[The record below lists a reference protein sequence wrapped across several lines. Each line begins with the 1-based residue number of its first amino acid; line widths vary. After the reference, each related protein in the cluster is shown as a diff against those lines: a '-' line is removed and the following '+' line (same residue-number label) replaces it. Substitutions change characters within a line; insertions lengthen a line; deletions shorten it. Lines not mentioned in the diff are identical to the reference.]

1 MWAKRLISV
10 AGRVV
15 WRPGSDFANDP
26 GEVGSTIRVSASVVD
41 VLDAQHRRVT
51 ELFEQ
56 VSDPGADPPV
66 VLQTLLRELA
76 AHVAAERSEVGPV
89 VKSRSIGG
97 DDLAGQ
103 LVEDYDRI
111 DRLMVLIERRKF
123 NSPDLP
129 ELVTELKDAVHD
141 HVSRAESSLFPGL
154 DSDLS
159 EQERAELGVKVSN
172 ADDMVTTHPHPHLLS
187 LGPLS
192 AKVTAFLSR
201 FDWMRDRTVTNLP
214 PSGDRSG
221 PTGPDGGA
229 RGEAR

>member
-1 MWAKRLISV
+1 M
-10 AGRVV
+10 
-15 WRPGSDFANDP
+15 
-26 GEVGSTIRVSASVVD
+26 D
-41 VLDAQHRRVT
+41 VLDAQHRRVA

-56 VSDPGADPPV
+56 VSDPGADRPV

-103 LVEDYDRI
+103 LIEDYDRI

-129 ELVTELKDAVHD
+129 ELVTELKDAVQA

-154 DSDLS
+154 EADLS
-159 EQERAELGVKVSN
+159 EQERADLGTKVSN

-187 LGPLS
+187 LGSVS
-192 AKVTAFLSR
+192 AKVTAFLAR

-214 PSGDRSG
+214 PSGERGGHGG
-221 PTGPDGGA
+221 PGTGPAGSTGGA
-229 RGEAR
+229 RGEVR